1 MATLQVTV
9 SDQWLE
15 AFQSK
20 YLPEQRTDVLTS
32 ALIELVQDDPYTP
45 EALAEDERRFQDVL
59 LNGGVPHEK
68 VKVWLE
74 AQARGDFT
82 PWRE

>member
-1 MATLQVTV
+1 M
-9 SDQWLE
+9 
-15 AFQSK
+15 
-20 YLPEQRTDVLTS
+20 
-32 ALIELVQDDPYTP
+32 ELVQDDPYSP

-68 VKVWLE
+68 VKLWLE

-82 PWRE
+82 PWSE